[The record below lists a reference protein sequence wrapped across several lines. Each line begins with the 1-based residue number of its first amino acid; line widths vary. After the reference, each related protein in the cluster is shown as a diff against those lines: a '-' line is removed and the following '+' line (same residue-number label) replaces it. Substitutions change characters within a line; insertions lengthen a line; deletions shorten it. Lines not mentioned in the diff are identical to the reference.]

1 MLERFFPNEYRKK
14 VADIDI
20 KNLVRLGIKGVLV
33 DIDNTL
39 VDYDQNIDPETFEWI
54 ENIKKE
60 GIIFYLLSNNNKER
74 VDSVGNIF
82 DVKGIYH
89 AGKPQRRG
97 IISAINELNL
107 KNSELAIIG
116 DQIFTDVYGGNR
128 LNIYTILVEQ
138 MSPKDPI
145 LTIWKRPFER
155 LVVKLYVRD
164 NGKSS
169 KKRDK
174 WKLSS
179 AISKKVQ

>member
-1 MLERFFPNEYRKK
+1 M
-14 VADIDI
+14 
-20 KNLVRLGIKGVLV
+20 
-33 DIDNTL
+33 
-39 VDYDQNIDPETFEWI
+39 
-54 ENIKKE
+54 
-60 GIIFYLLSNNNKER
+60 
-74 VDSVGNIF
+74 
-82 DVKGIYH
+82 
-89 AGKPQRRG
+89 
-97 IISAINELNL
+97 